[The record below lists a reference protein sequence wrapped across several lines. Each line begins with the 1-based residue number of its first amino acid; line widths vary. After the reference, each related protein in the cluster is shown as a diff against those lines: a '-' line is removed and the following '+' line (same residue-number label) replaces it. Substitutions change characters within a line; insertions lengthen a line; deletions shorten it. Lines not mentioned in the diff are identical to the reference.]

1 LQLESVMNEINKGE
15 LNVEKN
21 TLQMRLIILL
31 VLFSFLSAA
40 IIGGVSSYMN
50 VNVTRE
56 EIARNNLTIANQTA
70 HEIEQFMD
78 DDTKL
83 MEVLALSPTAYSMDA
98 AKFREMIITAQKK
111 HPEFETIYVMNATGM
126 QIAKTTNS
134 ALNNKADKD
143 YFRKALQGNT
153 FLTESYI
160 SQLTNAPTITISTP
174 IKDSSGTIVGVL
186 AGDVSLKT
194 IGEIASRTSV
204 GNSGYLDVVDNKG
217 TLLASIN
224 SEKVTKQENIGQ
236 AKYVQDV
243 IAGQVGNMEAVSSVG
258 VESLIV
264 FAPVKS
270 YNWGVI
276 TYLPKK
282 EITDQIKHSLLVMSV
297 LILLAVL
304 IAAGTAIYVAKGM
317 AKPLNELV
325 QVADKIA
332 SGNLSNK
339 VQVQGVAE
347 VNKLAVSLDKMREDL
362 QNIILDIMSSA
373 EQVSA
378 ASEQLTASADQSA
391 QATQLVANTICQLAQ
406 GADQQVDTID
416 TTSSVVQKMSAGIQ
430 EVSANASSVNT
441 ISEQA
446 ATAAQRG
453 GKSIEA
459 VMLQMDTIERT
470 VANSAEAVTKLGERS
485 LKIGQIVETIS
496 GIAGQTNLLALNAAI
511 EAARAGEQGRGFA
524 VVAEEVRKLA
534 EQSQEATKQI
544 AELIIEVQTETDKA
558 VVAMNDGTREVK
570 IGGEVV
576 DTAGQAF
583 QEIVGLVEG
592 VSGQFKCI
600 SSAMQQMADESQ
612 QIVGAVYDI
621 DKISKAAAEHT
632 QTVSATTEEQ
642 AASMEEIAAASQSLV
657 KMSEKLQNTIAKFK
671 L

>member
-1 LQLESVMNEINKGE
+1 MK
-15 LNVEKN
+15 KD

-31 VLFSFLSAA
+31 VLFSSLSAA
-40 IIGGVSSYMN
+40 VIGSVSSYMN
-50 VNVTRE
+50 VNTSRG
-56 EIARNNLTIANQTA
+56 EITRNNQTIANQIA
-70 HEIEQFMD
+70 YEIEQFLQ

-83 MEVLALSPTAYSMDA
+83 LEVLALSPTAYSMDA
-98 AKFREMIITAQKK
+98 AKFREMIIVAKKK
-111 HPEFETIYVMNATGM
+111 HPEFETIYVMNTTGM

-143 YFRKALQGNT
+143 YFKNALQGNT
-153 FLTESYI
+153 FITESYI
-160 SQLTNAPTITISTP
+160 SQLTKAPTITISTP
-174 IKDSSGTIVGVL
+174 IKDPSGTIVGVL

-204 GNSGYLDVVDNKG
+204 GSSGYVDVVDNKG

-224 SEKVTKQENIGQ
+224 SDKVTNQENIGQ
-236 AKYVQDV
+236 EKYVQSV
-243 IAGQVGNMEAVSSVG
+243 ITGQDGNMEAVSSTG

-270 YNWGVI
+270 YNWGII

-282 EITDQIKHSLLVMSV
+282 EIDDQIQHSLLVMLG
-297 LILLAVL
+297 LIIVAVL
-304 IAAGTAIYVAKGM
+304 IATGTAIYTAKGM
-317 AKPLNELV
+317 TKPINELV
-325 QVADKIA
+325 RAAAQIA
-332 SGNLSNK
+332 GGNLSQR

-378 ASEQLTASADQSA
+378 ASEQLTANAGQSA
-391 QATQLVANTICQLAQ
+391 QATQLVADTICQLAQ
-406 GADQQVDTID
+406 GTNQQATAID
-416 TTSSVVQKMSAGIQ
+416 SALTGVQKMSAGIQ
-430 EVSANASSVNT
+430 EVSANATSVNA

-453 GKSIEA
+453 GKSVKD
-459 VMLQMDTIERT
+459 VMQQMDIIERT
-470 VANSAEAVTKLGERS
+470 VVNSAEVVTKLGDQS

-496 GIAGQTNLLALNAAI
+496 GIAGQTNLLALNAAV

-524 VVAEEVRKLA
+524 VVADEVRKLA

-558 VVAMNDGTREVK
+558 MVAMNDGTREVK

-576 DTAGQAF
+576 VSAGQAF

-592 VSGQFKCI
+592 VSGQLKCI
-600 SSAMQQMADESQ
+600 SSAIQQMADESQ
-612 QIVGAVYDI
+612 QIVGAVNDI
-621 DKISKAAAEHT
+621 DKISSESAEHA
-632 QTVSATTEEQ
+632 QTVSATTEEH
-642 AASMEEIAAASQSLV
+642 AASMEEIAAASQSLGT
-657 KMSEKLQNTIAKFK
+657 MAEKLRNTVAKFK